1 MSAGTTSFSA
11 IFPRLYLQIFATAEI
26 AFSVAFTFSRLLDSG
41 PFMTW
46 KSKGTT
52 SETWKHGSVL
62 KTWSRVDRILRK
74 SGSGSIQ
81 SHKTGFTLGNIW
93 SRLRIL
99 LSMTKYQT
107 CTGCDIF
114 LSTILSH
121 HSASITRSLSN
132 KYTGSVND
140 TFSNDFDWVPCN
152 QNHRNHIRQS
162 GERKTPLRAKVT
174 KTTKL
179 NRARES
185 AGDQV
190 LIGFSFVSN
199 WLRKRREFSEPI
211 TERSKA
217 NQWKLL
223 YTVCERIKVHLPCS
237 CQFYKKNKTT

>member
-1 MSAGTTSFSA
+1 MALQFPASPLSFPSQNQATYSSIKSQRYPYTCGASSLSSVIGNAAMSAGTTSFSA

-81 SHKTGFTLGNIW
+81 SHKHKTGFTLGNIW

-114 LSTILSH
+114 LSPILSH

-140 TFSNDFDWVPCN
+140 TF
-152 QNHRNHIRQS
+152 
-162 GERKTPLRAKVT
+162 
-174 KTTKL
+174 
-179 NRARES
+179 
-185 AGDQV
+185 
-190 LIGFSFVSN
+190 
-199 WLRKRREFSEPI
+199 
-211 TERSKA
+211 
-217 NQWKLL
+217 
-223 YTVCERIKVHLPCS
+223 
-237 CQFYKKNKTT
+237 